1 MSDEDV
7 IASVTGESGEGD
19 SEPGRFVEGD
29 RALLIDRKGRKY
41 LVRLR
46 SGRTFQSHAGIVA
59 HDAVIGA
66 SEGAEVEARM
76 NDGARRTNARY
87 LAVRP
92 TLADVVL
99 NMPRGAQ
106 VIYPKDLGA
115 ILLAADIF
123 PGSRVLESGVGSG
136 ALSMTLL
143 RAGAHV
149 IGYEIRPDFAATALA
164 NVAAMLGHTDGY
176 DVREGDAY
184 EGIRERHL
192 DRIVLDLPEPWR
204 VVPHAATSLKRGGI
218 LCAYLPSINQTAE
231 LREGLARSE
240 FGLEETFEVLRRT
253 WHIEG
258 RSVRPDQRMVAHTGF
273 ITTARLLDPAVRDR
287 RRRERAEPVAAHE
300 QEQTEPEGGGEPRVA
315 GAADDTA

>member
-1 MSDEDV
+1 
-7 IASVTGESGEGD
+7 
-19 SEPGRFVEGD
+19 
-29 RALLIDRKGRKY
+29 
-41 LVRLR
+41 
-46 SGRTFQSHAGIVA
+46 
-59 HDAVIGA
+59 
-66 SEGAEVEARM
+66 
-76 NDGARRTNARY
+76 
-87 LAVRP
+87 
-92 TLADVVL
+92 
-99 NMPRGAQ
+99 

-273 ITTARLLDPAVRDR
+273 ITTARLLDPAVSDR